1 MSISQVWAEFN
12 VCVGIWSR
20 LFMIIIL
27 SSFNLFLVFQLV
39 LDLSS
44 EFAIVLEKPG
54 DVHDISFEILRR
66 VVHEWYWEKDRV

>member
-1 MSISQVWAEFN
+1 
-12 VCVGIWSR
+12 
-20 LFMIIIL
+20 MIIIL